1 MSSGNV
7 KLKNHQLFFLLL
19 SSATYGPVPV
29 VLDMDTYNDI
39 GKYIKYFRPTHGT
52 EFVFTSWLGKQ
63 MDSSSVTAALTEELA
78 HGGCTK
84 RYFCIKL
91 QFFNMH
97 HFMLA
102 FLLPQDQFKIWCFCH
117 PQSDH
122 DHAQAHSSHP
132 CVRGP
137 GRRG

>member
-1 MSSGNV
+1 MSNSRIINFFFFYFPV
-7 KLKNHQLFFLLL
+7 QHMVLFRLCLTWTHTMTL
-19 SSATYGPVPV
+19 ENTS
-29 VLDMDTYNDI
+29 
-39 GKYIKYFRPTHGT
+39 YFRPTHGT